1 MSFPNLSA
9 LAVRERA
16 VTLFF
21 LVLSVLAGIYA
32 FASLGRAEDP
42 AFTVRVL
49 VVNAVWPGATPEQ
62 LRDQVVDRLEK
73 RLQEVDYL
81 YRIETTIRPGQAT
94 LQVEFQDYTPQHKVP
109 DLFYEVRKRM
119 LDETPRMPAGV
130 IGPLVNDDFG
140 DVYFKLMALTAPG
153 LPYRDLVREAEAVR
167 ERLQRVG
174 GVHKALLLGERGE
187 RMFIE
192 FDNARLVN
200 LGLAPQA
207 IFEAI
212 DASNRLVPAGRL
224 ETVGPRLHLR
234 VDADLAD
241 PEALAALPI
250 RVGGKLL
257 RLGEIATV
265 RRGFEDPPSALV
277 RSRGEQAVLL
287 GVVMAK
293 GENGLALGQRLDAF
307 VDAES
312 ARLPLGVKLTTLT
325 HQAEAIRAAVDLFQ
339 IKFVVAVAVVMGVSI
354 LAIGL
359 RAGLIVGIAVPV
371 TLGITFLV
379 MLLMG
384 INLDRIT
391 LGALIIALGL
401 LVDDAIIA
409 VEMML
414 VKMAEGWDRVR
425 AAAHAW
431 NVTAAPMLFGTLVTV
446 AGFLPIGF
454 ARSGVGEYA
463 GNIFWVLAISL
474 LVSWLVAV
482 VFAPYLGVK
491 LLRGTSGHASHDSLY
506 QTPTY
511 RRLRALVGTCVRWRK
526 SVVAGTVAV
535 LVLAGL
541 GMATAVQKQF
551 FPGSDRPEVL
561 VSLYLPQGSS
571 IGATNAT
578 LQRVEA
584 VLAPMPEVKSLLA
597 YAGSGVPRFFISANP
612 EPPDPA
618 FAKIVA
624 VTGGP
629 AERDRVMA
637 ELERRI
643 GAGEFPGARVRVY
656 RLLYGPPV
664 IWPMQMRVIGP
675 DPIVLR
681 QIAHRVRE
689 TMEANPHARDPH
701 LEWDERVPT
710 LHLRADAERLRLI
723 GLTPQDL
730 AQQLQFQLEG
740 LSVTK
745 LREDIR
751 SVEVVAR
758 GELPRPLD
766 AAALGAL
773 EILSRDGRKL
783 PLAQVGRVEV
793 RFEEP
798 VIKRYNREPF
808 VAVLSDV
815 QGAQPNDV
823 TAAVWKALEPLRAEL
838 PEGYRIDLGG
848 AVEASGKA
856 DASIQK
862 LQPVMLAFM
871 LIFIMLQMRSFAG
884 TFMVVATAP
893 LGLIGAVLALLLFR
907 QPFGFVALLGLIGL
921 AGILM
926 RNTLILTQQVAD
938 NFEEGMPAFE
948 AVVEAA
954 VQRARPVVLTALA
967 AVLAFVPL
975 TQDSF
980 WGPLA
985 YVLIGGVAAG
995 TAITLLFVPA
1005 LYALWFRIAATGAE
1019 ARLSEYEALP
1029 GPKAM

>member
-1 MSFPNLSA
+1 
-9 LAVRERA
+9 

-21 LVLSVLAGIYA
+21 LLLSVLAGVYA

-49 VVNAVWPGATPEQ
+49 VVNALWPGASAEQ

-73 RLQEVDYL
+73 RLQEVEYL

-94 LQVEFQDYTPQHKVP
+94 LQVEFEDYTPQEKVP

-119 LDETPRMPAGV
+119 QDEAPRLPAGV
-130 IGPLVNDDFG
+130 IGPIVNDDFA

-153 LPYRDLVREAEAVR
+153 LPYAELVREAEAVR
-167 ERLQRVG
+167 DRLRRVP
-174 GVHKALLLGERGE
+174 GVHKALLLGERSE
-187 RMFIE
+187 RVFVE

-200 LGLAPQA
+200 LGLSPQA
-207 IFEAI
+207 IFAAI
-212 DASNRLVPAGRL
+212 DAGNRLVPAGRI
-224 ETVGPRLHLR
+224 ETAGPRLHLR
-234 VDADLAD
+234 VDADLTE
-241 PEALAALPI
+241 PEALAALPL
-250 RVGGKLL
+250 RVDDRLL
-257 RLGEIATV
+257 RLGEIATI
-265 RRGFEDPPSALV
+265 RRGFEDPPSVLV
-277 RSRGEQAVLL
+277 RSRGQEAVLL
-287 GVVMAK
+287 GVVMAR
-293 GENGLALGQRLDAF
+293 GENGLALGKRLDAF
-307 VDAES
+307 VEAER
-312 ARLPLGVKLTTLT
+312 ARLPLGLDLATLT
-325 HQAEAIRAAVDLFQ
+325 HQADAIRAAVELFQ
-339 IKFVVAVAVVMGVSI
+339 VKFFVAVAVVMGVSI

-359 RAGLIVGIAVPV
+359 RAGLIVGVAVPV

-391 LGALIIALGL
+391 LGALIVALGL
-401 LVDDAIIA
+401 LVDDAIIS

-414 VKMAEGWDRVR
+414 VKMAQGWDRVH
-425 AAAHAW
+425 AATHAW

-463 GNIFWVLAISL
+463 GNIFWVLAVSL

-482 VFAPYLGVK
+482 VFVPYLGVK
-491 LLRGTSGHASHDSLY
+491 LLRGASGHVSHDGLY
-506 QTPTY
+506 QTPMY
-511 RRLRALVGTCVRWRK
+511 RRLRGLVSACVRWRK
-526 SVVAGTVAV
+526 GVVAATVA
-535 LVLAGL
+535 LLLLAGL
-541 GMATAVQKQF
+541 GMATWVQKQF
-551 FPGSDRPEVL
+551 FPGSDRPEVV
-561 VSLYLPQGSS
+561 VSVYLPQGAS
-571 IGATNAT
+571 IAATDAT
-578 LQRVEA
+578 LQRIETA
-584 VLAPMPEVKSLLA
+584 LNAMAEVKSLLA
-597 YAGSGVPRFFISANP
+597 YTGSGVPRFFISANP
-612 EPPDPA
+612 EPPDSA
-618 FAKIVA
+618 FGKIVA

-629 AERDRVMA
+629 AERDRVTA
-637 ELERRI
+637 ELQRRI
-643 GAGEFPGARVRVY
+643 AAGEFPEARIRVY

-664 IWPMQMRVIGP
+664 MWPVELRVLGP

-681 QIAHRVRE
+681 EIAHRVRD
-689 TMEANPHARDPH
+689 TVAANPHTRDHH
-701 LEWDERVPT
+701 LEWDERVPA
-710 LHLRADAERLRLI
+710 LHLQADAERLRLI
-723 GLTPQDL
+723 GLTPQEL
-730 AQQLQFQLEG
+730 ADQLQFQLEG
-740 LSVTK
+740 VPVTE
-745 LREDIR
+745 LRREIR
-751 SVEVVAR
+751 TVELVAR
-758 GELPRPLD
+758 GELRRPLD
-766 AAALGAL
+766 AAALGSL
-773 EILSRDGRKL
+773 EFLTREGRKL

-808 VAVLSDV
+808 VAVLADV

-823 TAAVWKALEPLRAEL
+823 TSSVWQALGPLRAEL

-848 AVEASGKA
+848 SVEASAKA

-871 LIFIMLQMRSFAG
+871 LIFIMLQMRSFSG
-884 TFMVVATAP
+884 TFIVLATAP
-893 LGLIGAVLALLLFR
+893 LGLIGAVVALLLFG

-938 NFEEGMPAFE
+938 NFESGMGAFD

-954 VQRARPVVLTALA
+954 VQRARPVVLTALV

-985 YVLIGGVAAG
+985 YVLIGGVSLG

-1005 LYALWFRIAATGAE
+1005 LYALWFRLP
-1019 ARLSEYEALP
+1019 AR
-1029 GPKAM
+1029 